1 MGFLNLFSRSDAA
14 VQRLPSG
21 SLTVD
26 ANGRIVATTVSSSYP
41 EELLQEIANEV
52 LALFREARAAQM
64 PMLEVNIHFASLLVS
79 AREMRGGAI
88 IFLSPRIKSFTSPS
102 SSSN

>member
-1 MGFLNLFSRSDAA
+1 MGFLNLFSRTDAA

-26 ANGRIVATTVSSSYP
+26 GNGNIVTTTVASSYP
-41 EELLQEIANEV
+41 QELLREIADEV
-52 LALFREARAAQM
+52 LALFREARAAQI
-64 PMLEVNIHFASLLVS
+64 PLLELNIHFASLLVS

-88 IFLSPRIKSFTSPS
+88 IFLSPKTKSFTS

>member
-1 MGFLNLFSRSDAA
+1 MGFLKLFSRSDAA

-26 ANGRIVATTVSSSYP
+26 CNGNIVTTTVSSSYP
-41 EELLQEIANEV
+41 EELLRDIAEEV
-52 LALFREARAAQM
+52 LALFREARAAHM
-64 PMLEVNIHFASLLVS
+64 PMLELNIHFASLLVT

-88 IFLSPRIKSFTSPS
+88 IFLSPKTKSFTSS
-102 SSSN
+102 SPN